1 MEMLLAVGQ
10 AVLAERERAWN
21 AGYLS
26 GFMASGE
33 GWNGEYP
40 FEFRGSPEDDET
52 WIERREEIRRG
63 AK

>member
-1 MEMLLAVGQ
+1 M
-10 AVLAERERAWN
+10 AERERAWN